1 MKLTKE
7 YILECLDKFS
17 CFEGLH
23 EYNFYR
29 EVVEPLEEAGCFE
42 NWTWDNGATKGVLIF
57 KELDFVVKIPF
68 EGHCGEVE
76 SHYENSNGSWICSCS
91 SRWNSKL
98 HKVEYEEIFDNFTG
112 ADTENGWNYCEV
124 EADLINA
131 AREEGLNKCFA
142 ATELLGFAKD
152 HPIYIQEKCF
162 MFCDA
167 RTSTNKEKY
176 KNRTK
181 ADYDSLKEVRERVDF
196 WGIDN
201 DWVLD
206 FLIYWGEEM
215 LKRLGQ
221 FLFDHNVE
229 DLHNGNIG
237 YRNGVPC
244 LVDYSSYR
252 E

>member
-1 MKLTKE
+1 MKMTKE
-7 YILECLDKFS
+7 YILECLDKYS

-23 EYNFYR
+23 ECNFVH
-29 EVVEPLEEAGCFE
+29 EVVDPLEEAGCFD
-42 NWTWDNGATKGVLIF
+42 NWTWDNGVTKGVLIF

-68 EGHCGEVE
+68 EGYCSETE
-76 SHYENSNGSWICSCS
+76 SHYENSNGSWIGSWS
-91 SRWNSKL
+91 SRWNSRL
-98 HKVEYEEIFDNFTG
+98 HKVEYEEIFEDFTG
-112 ADTENGWNYCEV
+112 ADTEDGWNYCEV
-124 EADLINA
+124 EADLIDA
-131 AREEGLNKCFA
+131 AREEGLNRCFA

-181 ADYDSLKEVRERVDF
+181 ADYDSLKEARERTDF

-221 FLFDHNVE
+221 FLFVHDIE

>member
-1 MKLTKE
+1 MKMTKE
-7 YILECLDKFS
+7 YILECLDKYS

-23 EYNFYR
+23 ECNFVH
-29 EVVEPLEEAGCFE
+29 EVVDPLEEAGCFD
-42 NWTWDNGATKGVLIF
+42 NWTWDNGVTKGVLIF
-57 KELDFVVKIPF
+57 KDLDFVIKIPF
-68 EGHCGEVE
+68 EGYCSETE
-76 SHYENSNGSWICSCS
+76 SHYENSNGSWIGSWS
-91 SRWNSKL
+91 SRWNSRL
-98 HKVEYEEIFDNFTG
+98 HKVEYEEIFEDFTG

-124 EADLINA
+124 EANLIDA
-131 AREEGLNKCFA
+131 AREEGLHKCFA

-181 ADYDSLKEVRERVDF
+181 ADYDSLERVRERADF